1 MCVLENDTEF
11 VTCIRGIVFLE
22 QSVDFVCF
30 GAKEA
35 DDAEKVN
42 CTVVFRG
49 NILCG
54 LTSQGISG

>member
-30 GAKEA
+30 EAKEA
-35 DDAEKVN
+35 DDAEKVI
-42 CTVVFRG
+42 VLLFSEA
-49 NILCG
+49 
-54 LTSQGISG
+54 TSCVD